1 MDKVGLYRQVL
12 RSYKELCA
20 NGLQSCSFHSCL
32 DHGVDQSQMPV
43 VLKGE
48 FQKITTTRAT
58 GPPNTPIEKYREL
71 LKPHKNS
78 RPVSGRPF
86 F

>member
-20 NGLQSCSFHSCL
+20 NGLQSCTFHSYCL

-43 VLKGE
+43 VFKGE
-48 FQKITTTRAT
+48 CQKITTIPDYMA
-58 GPPNTPIEKYREL
+58 
-71 LKPHKNS
+71 S
-78 RPVSGRPF
+78 
-86 F
+86 

>member
-1 MDKVGLYRQVL
+1 MDKVGLYRQVS

-20 NGLQSCSFHSCL
+20 NGLQSSSFHSCL
-32 DHGVDQSQMPV
+32 DHGVDQCQMPV

-58 GPPNTPIEKYREL
+58 GPPNTPIEKYREI